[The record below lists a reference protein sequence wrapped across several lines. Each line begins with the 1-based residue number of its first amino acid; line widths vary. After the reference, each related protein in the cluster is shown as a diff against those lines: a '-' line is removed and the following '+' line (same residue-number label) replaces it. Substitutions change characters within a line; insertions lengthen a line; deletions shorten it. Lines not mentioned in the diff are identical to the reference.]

1 MQIEE
6 AAASG
11 NPKKSNKR
19 SIAHRE
25 SKDSEED
32 EVVPFEPSEASK
44 RRWPPPP
51 SLAMSIPSLLNGGG
65 LSKQI
70 WRPIAPHPQI
80 ASIHRPAYET
90 RSLPNSGGLSKQTW
104 KTVPSQPQIASI
116 HRPAYETRSLL
127 DRGGFSNQ
135 TWEPTPSQL
144 QTTSIRRPLYET
156 PSRLDSGGFS
166 NQTWEPTPSEIQIAS
181 IHRPAYMIPS
191 ANLEKKTK
199 PADLSPSSHRG
210 ALPHEVEAFGFL
222 QTPGLHGPTT
232 PLTPVLNPS
241 RYDGEIINLSD
252 DSDDCEEQRGKKSTT
267 TSTSTS
273 AMNDKASI
281 AGTTHSIVEVKSEP
295 LTDSMM
301 MNTVL
306 LVTVHGSPLGPV
318 PVPFTECRDFHVLFA
333 TLIEERGVPDDD
345 ARKIDSIT
353 TTFAWTGG
361 EFGGKLGGIRRHKPR
376 DWDYFR
382 DTLRKAHEM
391 DFDRFKGK
399 CEVAMKLHINAF

>member
-1 MQIEE
+1 M
-6 AAASG
+6 
-11 NPKKSNKR
+11 
-19 SIAHRE
+19 
-25 SKDSEED
+25 
-32 EVVPFEPSEASK
+32 VPFEPSESSK
-44 RRWPPPP
+44 RRWPLPP
-51 SLAMSIPSLLNGGG
+51 SLDMSIPSLLNGGG

-70 WRPIAPHPQI
+70 WRPQPQI

-90 RSLPNSGGLSKQTW
+90 PSLLNSGGFSNQTREPTPSQPQIASIHRPAYKTPLLLNSGGLSKQTW

-116 HRPAYETRSLL
+116 HRPTYETRSLL
-127 DRGGFSNQ
+127 DSGGFSNQ
-135 TWEPTPSQL
+135 TRELTPLQL
-144 QTTSIRRPLYET
+144 QTTSIRRPLYKT
-156 PSRLDSGGFS
+156 PSLLDSGGFS
-166 NQTWEPTPSEIQIAS
+166 NQTWEPTPSELQVAS

-210 ALPHEVEAFGFL
+210 ALPREVEAFGFI

-241 RYDGEIINLSD
+241 RHDGEIINLSD

-273 AMNDKASI
+273 TMNDKASI
-281 AGTTHSIVEVKSEP
+281 AGTAHSIVEVKSEP

-301 MNTVL
+301 MNTIL

-333 TLIEERGVPDDD
+333 KLIEERGVPDDD

-399 CEVAMKLHINAF
+399 CEVAMKLHINAL